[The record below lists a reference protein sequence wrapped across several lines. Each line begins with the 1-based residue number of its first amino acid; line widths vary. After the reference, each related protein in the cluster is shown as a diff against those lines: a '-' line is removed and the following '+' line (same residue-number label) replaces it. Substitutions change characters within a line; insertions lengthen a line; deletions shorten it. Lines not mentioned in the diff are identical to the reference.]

1 MKKFQSITAV
11 AAPIDSVNLDTDQ
24 LIPARFIRKPRD
36 HTDYHLYLFHDLR
49 YDEIGAERPEFV
61 LNQAP
66 YRAARIIVG
75 ARNFGC
81 GSSREAAVF
90 ALDANDFRAV
100 VAPSYGDIFFNNCFK
115 DGILPVVLD
124 EAVVDGLRAELHA
137 EPGARLTVDLE
148 TQIVTGP
155 DGVEHPFDVDPFR
168 KHCLLNGLDDIQLTL
183 EHEAEMVAFEAAY
196 REEMSWLYR

>member
-1 MKKFQSITAV
+1 MKKFESITAV

-36 HTDYHLYLFHDLR
+36 HDDYHRYLFHDLR
-49 YDEIGAERPEFV
+49 YDESGAERPEFV

-90 ALDANDFRAV
+90 ALDANGFRAV

-115 DGILPVVLD
+115 DGILPVVLA

-137 EPGARLTVDLE
+137 EPGARLSVDLE
-148 TQIVTGP
+148 TQTVTGP
-155 DGVEHPFDVDPFR
+155 DGARHPFDVDPFR
-168 KHCLLNGLDDIQLTL
+168 KHCLLNGLDDILLTL
-183 EHEAEMVAFEAAY
+183 EHAAEMDSFEAAY

>member
-1 MKKFQSITAV
+1 MKKFVSVSAI
-11 AAPIDSVNLDTDQ
+11 AAPMDTVNLDTDQ

-36 HTDYHLYLFHDLR
+36 HEDYHLYLFHDLR
-49 YDEIGAERPEFV
+49 YNESGAERPEFV

-115 DGILPVVLD
+115 DGILPVMLD
-124 EAVVDGLRAELHA
+124 EVVVDGLRAALYA
-137 EPGARLTVDLE
+137 EPGASLSIDLE
-148 TQIVTGP
+148 TQILIGP
-155 DGVEHPFDVDPFR
+155 DGTRHPFDVDPFR

-183 EHEAEMVAFEAAY
+183 QHEAEMEAFEVAY
-196 REEMSWLYR
+196 RDEMSWLYR

>member
-1 MKKFQSITAV
+1 MKKFHSISAV
-11 AAPIDSVNLDTDQ
+11 AMPLDTVNLDTDQ

-36 HTDYHLYLFHDLR
+36 DENYHRYLLHDLR
-49 YDEIGAERPEFV
+49 FDENGAERPQFV
-61 LNQAP
+61 FNLPP
-66 YRAARIIVG
+66 YRMAKIIVG

-124 EAVVDGLRAELHA
+124 EAVGDGLRVKLYA
-137 EPGARLTVDLE
+137 EPGARLTIDLE
-148 TQIVTGP
+148 TQILSGP
-155 DGVEHPFDVDPFR
+155 DGAQHPFEVDPFR

-183 EHEAEMVAFEAAY
+183 EHEVEMGTFEAAY
-196 REEMSWLYR
+196 RKEMSWLYR